1 MPVAELTEGGM
12 VACVV
17 AGEEILICRVEGQF
31 YAVSNHCSHAGQRL
45 STGRLRGF
53 ELSCPLHRAKFDV
66 RTGAPVTRPAEKSL
80 VRFPVTLEDGKVNIT
95 LSG

>member
-1 MPVAELTEGGM
+1 MPAAELTEGGM

-17 AGEEILICRVEGQF
+17 AGEEILI
-31 YAVSNHCSHAGQRL
+31 
-45 STGRLRGF
+45 
-53 ELSCPLHRAKFDV
+53 CPLHRAKFDV

-80 VRFPVTLEDGKVNIT
+80 VRFPVTLEDGKVKVT